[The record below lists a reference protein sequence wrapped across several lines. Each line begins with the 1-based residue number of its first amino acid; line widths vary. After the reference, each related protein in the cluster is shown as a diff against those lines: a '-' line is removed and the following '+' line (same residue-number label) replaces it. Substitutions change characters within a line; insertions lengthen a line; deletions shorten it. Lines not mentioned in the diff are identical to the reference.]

1 MHKVKLAHW
10 FFIWLAGMFALVWL
24 TQPDER
30 PDKLE
35 EISFSTTSPS
45 ELYFKNVRSFYYRLT
60 EESEGILNAYRL
72 KSLYDSDEEIL
83 LPFVIYHNWRTKE
96 AYIRLDTN
104 YLMAQ
109 ESAAHLLIDHAQ
121 SADSIRFPDFTHDS
135 QFSFAR
141 AVYRAIRDEKDI
153 LISGSDNRM
162 VALSGQ
168 NRISAKRILTD
179 YFKLIEKL

>member
-1 MHKVKLAHW
+1 
-10 FFIWLAGMFALVWL
+10 
-24 TQPDER
+24 
-30 PDKLE
+30 
-35 EISFSTTSPS
+35 
-45 ELYFKNVRSFYYRLT
+45 
-60 EESEGILNAYRL
+60 
-72 KSLYDSDEEIL
+72 
-83 LPFVIYHNWRTKE
+83 
-96 AYIRLDTN
+96 
-104 YLMAQ
+104 MAQ

-121 SADSIRFPDFTHDS
+121 SADSIGFPDFTHDS

-168 NRISAKRILTD
+168 NRISAKRVLTD